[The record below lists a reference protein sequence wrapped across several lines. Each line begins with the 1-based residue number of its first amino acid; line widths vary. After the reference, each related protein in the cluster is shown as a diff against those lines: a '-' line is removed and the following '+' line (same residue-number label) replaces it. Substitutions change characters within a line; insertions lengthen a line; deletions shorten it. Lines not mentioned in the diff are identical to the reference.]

1 MGALEDWQS
10 VLVAVTLVLV
20 LLVFLKVDALSV
32 LMSADAAATS
42 SSSTAAPAA
51 AAAATTSGFSNN
63 ASALWAPGRNTE
75 FSGTNQGFRARRHH
89 KQGFESPA
97 FWTAP
102 VNERDMDRIAEMH
115 KQADMYSGFA
125 AGRSVNEAKLA
136 SSLAGR

>member
-32 LMSADAAATS
+32 LMSADAAVTTPA
-42 SSSTAAPAA
+42 STAGAA
-51 AAAATTSGFSNN
+51 ASSAAATSGFANN

-97 FWTAP
+97 FWAAP

-115 KQADMYSGFA
+115 KQAEYSGFA

-136 SSLAGR
+136 HSLAGR